1 MQVLLLNTLNDFF
14 HLICA
19 INQTTHCHCSILP
32 MRKLSYR
39 KIKLMYVKLI
49 ARYEVK
55 ACLRCLLEQWF
66 SNSSEHQ
73 TPLEGTLKQIAGRHP
88 PV

>member
-1 MQVLLLNTLNDFF
+1 MLRYTTQVLVLNTLDEFL

-19 INQTTHCHCSILP
+19 INETTHCHCSILP

-49 ARYEVK
+49 ARYEVSVPQVFVG
-55 ACLRCLLEQWF
+55 AMVL
-66 SNSSEHQ
+66 
-73 TPLEGTLKQIAGRHP
+73 
-88 PV
+88 